1 MKSSQGALQF
11 IFQFVKKQRFY
22 FFSICLCFILWGICD
37 AIFPYFL
44 KRIIDQ
50 IESFQ
55 GDPKNIYSAIMWPF
69 LIVVFLGLFAEICM
83 RIQGILQIY
92 TFPTFRSNI
101 RKTVFDYVK
110 SHSHDYF
117 SSHFAG
123 NIAKKLADLPTSC
136 QVIMEIICMQVI
148 TAATGTII
156 VLGSMWITKPLFA
169 LILLAWL
176 FLHIAITFFFLRYE
190 NKLAKLHS
198 QSVSTLSG
206 KIVDTLANISNV
218 RLFAR
223 GSYESRYLKQFQDS
237 EIQQAEKAMWLTEI
251 MRAALGFNGVF
262 MLFGLIFALI
272 YGWAHHFVTIG
283 DFTQISMQAFWLLNW
298 IWFVSLQLNIY
309 AREMGTVSDALTLIT
324 KRHELTDKQ
333 FARPLIITQADIAFN
348 NVYFSYGK
356 NKPVFQ
362 NLSVTIPA
370 GQNVGLV
377 GSSGSGKSTFVNL
390 MLRFYDLQSGT
401 ITISKQNIAD
411 VSQDSLREAIAMIP
425 QDPSLFH
432 RSLIENIRY
441 GRLSATDQEV
451 IEASKMA
458 HCHEFIMRLPDGYQ
472 TLVGERGTKL
482 SGGQRQRIAIA
493 RAILKHAPIL
503 ILDEATSALDSLT
516 EKLIQESLHQL
527 MQEQS
532 TTALV
537 IAHRLSTL
545 GDMDRILVFHKGQ
558 IIEDGTIE
566 SLLASGGH
574 FATLWNMQH
583 DGFFPDE

>member
-1 MKSSQGALQF
+1 MKSSQGALTF

-22 FFSICLCFILWGICD
+22 FFSICLCFVLWAVCD

-50 IESFQ
+50 IEFFK
-55 GDPKNIYSAIMWPF
+55 GDPKNIYSAIFWPF
-69 LIVVFLGLFAEICM
+69 VTLVFLGLFAEICM
-83 RIQGILQIY
+83 RIQGVLQIY
-92 TFPTFRSNI
+92 VFPTFRSNI

-136 QVIMEIICMQVI
+136 QVIVEIICMQLI
-148 TAATGTII
+148 TAATGTLI
-156 VLGSMWITKPLFA
+156 VLGSMWVTKPLFA

-176 FLHIAITFFFLRYE
+176 FLHIAITFVFLHYE
-190 NKLAKLHS
+190 NTLAKLHS

-206 KIVDTLANISNV
+206 KIVDTLTNISNV

-223 GSYESRYLKQFQDS
+223 GSYESRYLKQFQDN
-237 EIQQAEKAMWLTEI
+237 EIQRAEKAMWLTEI
-251 MRAALGFNGVF
+251 MRAALGFNGIF
-262 MLFGLIFALI
+262 MLFGMIFALI

-283 DFTQISMQAFWLLNW
+283 DFTQIAMQAFWLLNW

-309 AREMGTVSDALTLIT
+309 VREMGTVSDALTLIT
-324 KRHELTDKQ
+324 RRHELTDKQ
-333 FARPLIITQADIAFN
+333 FARPLIITEADITFH
-348 NVYFSYGK
+348 NVNFSYGK

-362 NLSVTIPA
+362 NLSITISA
-370 GQNVGLV
+370 GQKVGLV

-390 MLRFYDLQSGT
+390 MLRFYDLQSGS
-401 ITISKQNIAD
+401 ITIAKQNIAD

-441 GRLSATDQEV
+441 GRLGATDQEV

-458 HCHEFIMRLPDGYQ
+458 HCHDFIMRLPDGYQ

-558 IIEDGTIE
+558 IIEDGSIE
-566 SLLASGGH
+566 TLLASNGH